1 MSLQTLLKPIVDVR
15 EEESRSALLMFLYS
29 FLALTAYNILKPIT
43 RSQFISDLGSE
54 NLPYVQFGAGIV
66 IGFIMQGYS
75 KVTSLMPRKWVIPGA
90 QLGAAGLL
98 VLFWFLLQGGQ
109 SWVSVLLYLFGLI
122 LGILLVSQ
130 FWTLANEIYDPRQAK
145 RLFGFIG
152 GGSALGGILGS
163 TILQFARQFGTTNL
177 LLVSAVL
184 LLICVT
190 VVLAVLATRKDVS
203 LEGVTSTGEEK
214 GVKSGEAFR
223 LLRGSRHL
231 QLIALV
237 ISFAA
242 IGAAII
248 EQQLNMSV
256 DEQSRAEI
264 EAARPQFEAALAAEF
279 AEASAKG
286 ASAADLEKIR
296 TDKEDALKKSVR
308 DAITTRLGQVQLWLS
323 IISLIV
329 QVWLTS
335 RIQRYLGIGFALM
348 VLPVSLGLTGFIILA
363 TGAYASTWLARIAD
377 TSLRYSI
384 DKTTREILFLPLPS
398 ELKLQAKPFVDV
410 TVDRFSKGLGALLLL
425 ILIKPWGFSLNWRQ
439 LSYAS
444 LTLCA
449 LWVFGAI
456 AAKRGYVKAFRRSLD
471 QRDVAAADVRIQA
484 ADLSTVE
491 TLIAELAHPD
501 EKRVLYAID
510 ILESLE
516 KRNLVTPLLLYHESP
531 RVRARALQALG
542 AARSDIARS
551 WQPQVERL
559 LTDPEATVR
568 VAAMSAL
575 AQLRGQDVSNLV
587 RPYVDDPDARLACSA
602 AMVLAKRGTAADLDI
617 AERTLERVAASA
629 EPAARRDVAL
639 AVREGVDP
647 HLHHVLVPL
656 LYDSDASVA
665 ETALDSVRTLGS
677 ANFLFV
683 PTLVSALRNR
693 RLKGTARDVLV
704 SYGPEVVPALAHFL
718 ADQDEDI
725 WVRRHIPATLA
736 RIPSQQTMDTLVTAL
751 TREPDGFLRFKLL
764 TAIDSL
770 HRAHPELTFDP
781 KPLQER
787 ALGQVTRY
795 FTWLSLYHNLFD
807 LAKLPADS
815 LLAQALR
822 GKMERA
828 VNRIWLLLGVLH
840 PWQDVSAAR
849 WAIERGDPKARAS
862 ALEYLDNL
870 LPGPIRKRVL
880 PVLEDAPLEEKV
892 ARGNAIIS
900 TRPRDVE
907 ETLLQLINDDD
918 QIVAAAAIHFAAK
931 QKVWALAP
939 DIEHVLAHRD
949 PRDWFVFEAASWALA
964 EQRMPEERVRQL
976 WLEPLPAVE
985 LAARLRTIPIFAK
998 VSVDEL
1004 FRLGG
1009 TGRQVRYDPGVV
1021 LGTEGVIPNTL
1032 QFLLDGHVEAR
1043 SQAGLVEQ
1051 LEPVAS
1057 LGFDQVVSGT
1067 PLAWTLK
1074 TTARCVCL
1082 DLTIEEWR
1090 TLLAENGDIV
1100 QGLFRTI
1107 LDSSAFAGERFVIEG
1122 GPDAASELGRLAA
1135 EGVTAIEKVLALQK
1149 VGPFTQVAAEELL
1162 ELANRSQRTTFAG
1175 GQTLVKAAEVPP
1187 VLIVLAGHL
1196 VLDDSG
1202 TTPVTSRAG
1211 DVVGLMEAL
1220 AGVPLGHDVKA
1231 SGEGLALRIGH
1242 LELLELLGERPL
1254 LLRQLF
1260 ARLFR

>member
-1 MSLQTLLKPIVDVR
+1 MSLHSLLKPIVDVR
-15 EEESRSALLMFLYS
+15 EEESRGVLLMFLYS
-29 FLALTAYNILKPIT
+29 FLAMTAYNILKPIT

-75 KVTSLMPRKWVIPGA
+75 KVTSMMPRKWVIPGA
-90 QLGAAGLL
+90 QVGAAGLL

-152 GGSALGGILGS
+152 GGTALGGILGS

-177 LLVSAVL
+177 LLISATL
-184 LLICVT
+184 LVVCMS
-190 VVLAVLATRKDVS
+190 VVLAVLASRKDVS
-203 LEGVTSTGEEK
+203 LAGVASAGEEK

-242 IGAAII
+242 VGAAII

-256 DEQSRAEI
+256 DEQSRTEVAAALDAEVAAASARGATAAELEQVRATKEAEI
-264 EAARPQFEAALAAEF
+264 
-279 AEASAKG
+279 
-286 ASAADLEKIR
+286 
-296 TDKEDALKKSVR
+296 KKSTR

-323 IISLIV
+323 IIGLIV

-348 VLPVSLGLTGFIILA
+348 ILPVSLGVTGFIILA

-398 ELKLQAKPFVDV
+398 DLKLQAKPFVDV

-425 ILIKPWGFSLNWRQ
+425 VLIKPWGLNLNWRQ

-542 AARSDIARS
+542 AARSDIAQS

-559 LTDPEATVR
+559 LTDADATVR
-568 VAAMSAL
+568 AAAMSAL

-617 AERTLERVAASA
+617 AEKTLVRVAASP

-665 ETALDSVRTLGS
+665 EAALDSVRTLGS

-693 RLKGTARDVLV
+693 RLKATARDVLV
-704 SYGPEVVPALAHFL
+704 SYGPDVVPALAHFL
-718 ADQDEDI
+718 GDQDEDI

-781 KPLQER
+781 KPLEER
-787 ALGQVTRY
+787 VLGQATRY

-849 WAIERGDPKARAS
+849 WAIERGDSKARAS
-862 ALEYLDNL
+862 AIEYLDNL

-892 ARGNAIIS
+892 GRGNAIIS

-1032 QFLLDGHVEAR
+1032 QFLLDGNVEAR
-1043 SQAGLVEQ
+1043 SQAGSVEELQ
-1051 LEPVAS
+1051 PVAA

-1067 PLAWTLK
+1067 PLSWTLK

-1090 TLLAENGDIV
+1090 TLLAENGDLV

-1122 GPDAASELGRLAA
+1122 GPEAPSELGRLAA

-1149 VGPFTQVAAEELL
+1149 VGPFTQIAAEELL
-1162 ELANRSQRTTFAG
+1162 ELANRSQRTTCAD

-1187 VLIVLAGHL
+1187 VLIVLAGQL
-1196 VLDDSG
+1196 VLDGSG
-1202 TTPVTSRAG
+1202 TQPVTSRAG